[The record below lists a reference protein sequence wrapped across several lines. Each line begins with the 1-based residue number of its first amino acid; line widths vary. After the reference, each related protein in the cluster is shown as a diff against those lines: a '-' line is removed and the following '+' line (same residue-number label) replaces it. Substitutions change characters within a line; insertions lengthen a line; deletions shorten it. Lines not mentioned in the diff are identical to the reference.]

1 MTFEGGASQSFQVT
15 VSGGIATYP
24 VDGETLEV
32 LVLVADQR
40 LYAAKQAG
48 RNRIRI

>member
-1 MTFEGGASQSFQVT
+1 
-15 VSGGIATYP
+15 
-24 VDGETLEV
+24 VDGQTLDD

-40 LYAAKQAG
+40 LYAAKLAG